1 MCSKQGLSQQ
11 TLRASFWHPDPR
23 KIPIFSSFFKG
34 GGGGTLSFG
43 QNFLKIIIASRYF
56 KKSNS

>member
-34 GGGGTLSFG
+34 GGGEAPYLLVRIF
-43 QNFLKIIIASRYF
+43 
-56 KKSNS
+56 